1 MSKDLYVLLL
11 SVLLLILVIKVWRK
25 ISSVREKAIA
35 RGESMAI
42 SRAFSFDIF
51 HGLGAIVPLG
61 IFVIAAALFLVIFPC
76 VFSAGLNY
84 TDPTFYRDYFSEDMG
99 KICAALG
106 LVNATIFAIFF
117 WPNFFEVVIFGLIA
131 LLVGALYSLV
141 AGFDP
146 SQSVVFVTHTV
157 QNQIAQFIS
166 FVRLD
171 LLKI

>member
-1 MSKDLYVLLL
+1 MSKVLYVSLL
-11 SVLLLILVIKVWRK
+11 SVILLLLAVKVWRR
-25 ISSVREKAIA
+25 ISSVRAKAIA

-51 HGLGAIVPLG
+51 HGLGAIIPLG
-61 IFVIAAALFLVIFPC
+61 IFVTAAVLFLVILPC

-84 TDPTFYRDYFSEDMG
+84 TDATFYHDYFSEDMG
-99 KICAALG
+99 KVCAALG
-106 LVNATIFAIFF
+106 LMNATIFAIFF

-171 LLKI
+171 LLKM